1 MNMNYA
7 ALIQN
12 RKTVREFTG
21 QHVSPAQMGEIERY
35 FQEKALRLVPELETR
50 LLTFGTEAR
59 EVLEGAA
66 GYESFLVGAPA
77 YMVLLSAEHERS
89 SENAGCIM
97 EDLILKLADMGLD
110 SCWLTFTEGEH
121 VKEVLEI
128 VSTLSVAAVVAFG
141 YGVKSTRRL
150 RLNIRSMSNVDI
162 QAKRRYHEPKRSV
175 YDLAYLNTWG
185 NSEGLDEHMGFYGD
199 LLWEALYGAS
209 LAPSYLNRQAY
220 GFVLH
225 NEGVTLVRRPDAYTP
240 ETDARLSLGI
250 ALHHF
255 TSIASLWTGGLTW
268 NFGSAPASLALPEG
282 YEAVA
287 SCKL

>member
-12 RKTVREFTG
+12 RKSVREFTG
-21 QHVSPAQMGEIERY
+21 QHVSPAVMGEIERY
-35 FQEKALRLVPELETR
+35 FQEKSLRLVPELETR
-50 LLTFGTEAR
+50 LLTFGTESR

-89 SENAGCIM
+89 AENAGFIM
-97 EDLILKLADMGLD
+97 EDLILKLNDMGLD
-110 SCWLTFTEGEH
+110 SCWLTFTESEWI
-121 VKEVLEI
+121 KEALEI
-128 VSTLSVAAVVAFG
+128 SSTLHVAAVAAFG

-150 RLNIRSMSNVDI
+150 RLNIRTMSDIDI
-162 QAKRRYHEPKRSV
+162 QTKRRYHEPKRSV
-175 YDLAYLNTWG
+175 YDLAYWQTWG
-185 NSEGLDEHMGFYGD
+185 NSEGLDEQMGFYGD
-199 LLWEALYGAS
+199 LLWEALYAAS

-225 NEGVTLVRRPDAYTP
+225 DEGITLVRRPDSLTP
-240 ETDARLSLGI
+240 QLDARLSEG
-250 ALHHF
+250 AVLHHF
-255 TSIASLWTGGLTW
+255 TSVASLWAGSLSWT
-268 NFGSAPASLALPEG
+268 FGSAPASLALPKG

-287 SCKL
+287 TARL